1 MTVDDAPLAG
11 KRVVVTRAR
20 HQAGRLGDLLEE
32 VGASIVYFPTIEIL
46 DPPSWEELDL
56 SLRKLADGLY
66 TWVIFTSANGVD
78 KLFQRLDHADLDAR
92 AFGRTRVAAVGATTA
107 EALRA
112 HGIRADF
119 MPEKFTGETLAE
131 TMGRGVGRVLI
142 PRAAVAPPE
151 MVEVLDAAGFVTEE
165 VVAYRNVPA
174 SADTPEAKDVA
185 AGNFDI
191 VTFTSGSTVHSFVEI
206 IGPPRNLGLGSDDP
220 VERVVACIGPKT
232 AAAARLQGF
241 RLDVVADEHTARG
254 LVDAIVAFFFTL
266 DEDADAPA

>member
-1 MTVDDAPLAG
+1 MTVAASLAG

-20 HQAGRLGDLLEE
+20 HQAGSLGDLLED
-32 VGASIVYFPTIEIL
+32 VGASVVYFPTIEIV
-46 DPPSWEELDL
+46 DPPSWDELDL

-78 KLFQRLDHADLDAR
+78 KFFERLDHALFDAR
-92 AFGRTRVAAVGATTA
+92 AFGRTRVAAVGTATA
-107 EALRA
+107 DALRR

-119 MPEKFTGETLAE
+119 VPDVFTGETLAE

-174 SADTPEAKDVA
+174 SPDSPEAKDVT
-185 AGNFDI
+185 AGNFDV

-206 IGPPRNLGLGSDDP
+206 IGPPPNLGLGRDDP

-241 RLDVVADEHTARG
+241 RLDIVSEEHTARG
-254 LVDAIVAFFFTL
+254 LVDAIVAFYASV
-266 DEDADAPA
+266 DGGDPDVPA